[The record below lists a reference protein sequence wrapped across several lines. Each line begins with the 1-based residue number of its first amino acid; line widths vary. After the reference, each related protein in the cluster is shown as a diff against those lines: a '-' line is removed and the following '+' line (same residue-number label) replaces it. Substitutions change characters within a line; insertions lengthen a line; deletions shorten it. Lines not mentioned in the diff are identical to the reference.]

1 MKKIFLILLLFCIN
15 TSNVYSI
22 EPDVFIQSTINRA
35 SQILS
40 KNISKEEKINQLKSI
55 AKETVDI
62 KGVGFYSLGSARKNL
77 NDSQKIEYLKLF
89 EDYFLKSFSSRLAE
103 YTNPEIEVN
112 DKKFLN
118 ENYTIVNSLLVG
130 TSERPEVKIDWRVY
144 TKDPENPLIRDL
156 IIEGLSLARTQ
167 KEEFSSILN
176 SNDGDIN
183 ALFKTLEEVGLQFS
197 VTRER
202 IRQIEAKALRKLN
215 HPSRSK
221 QLKSF
226 LES

>member
-1 MKKIFLILLLFCIN
+1 MKKIFLILLLLSIN
-15 TSNVYSI
+15 SSNLYSI
-22 EPDVFIQSTINRA
+22 EPDVFVQSTVNRA

-40 KNISKEEKINQLKSI
+40 KNISKEEKINELKSV

-62 KGVGFYSLGSARKNL
+62 KGIGFYSLGLARKNL
-77 NDSQKIEYLKLF
+77 NDSQKIEYSKLF

-103 YTNPEIEVN
+103 YTNPEIEVS
-112 DKKFLN
+112 DKKVLN
-118 ENYTIVNSLLVG
+118 RNYTIVNSFLVG

-144 TKDPENPLIRDL
+144 TKNPENPLIRDL

-183 ALFKTLEEVGLQFS
+183 ALFKTLEEFS
-197 VTRER
+197 
-202 IRQIEAKALRKLN
+202 KN
-215 HPSRSK
+215 
-221 QLKSF
+221 
-226 LES
+226 